1 MRQFIK
7 NTFSSAIGSLIGLTL
22 FFSLGATALV
32 LMLLSLSVKTPTSVK
47 DKSILVF
54 DLSVKIDD
62 TKPATTLSQAIQEDK
77 ETIIPLRSV
86 LDSIDKASKDSRI
99 VGIFLDGRNGNINSG
114 YANLQEI
121 RSALQRFHNSGK
133 KIIAYN
139 VDWNERDYYLGSI
152 ADKVIINP
160 LGGMEINGFNIEQVF
175 WGSALQKYGVG
186 VQVIRV
192 GKYKSAI
199 EIFSRDKMSPE
210 NREQNQVL
218 LNNLWQEFVDR
229 VSKSRN
235 LSSQKIQDIVN
246 NQGLLT
252 PEESKT
258 LGLVDR
264 VGYFDEAVD
273 ELQILTESKK
283 DSKKDDDNFPKIKL
297 ANYIEVP
304 VTNVSKQSSSNK
316 IAVVYAYGE
325 IVDGQGGINEIGG
338 DSFAEQ
344 LKQLRQDDYIKAIV
358 LRINSPG
365 GSATASEIILREI
378 QLLQAKKPT
387 IVSMGNVAASGGYW
401 IATGSD
407 YIFAQENTIT
417 GSIGVFGLLFNFKE
431 IANKNGINWDT
442 VKTGNFADLAS
453 NSRPKTPAEIK
464 IYEKSVDRIY
474 DFFLD
479 KVSKSRKLSKQ
490 QVNKIAQGRVWS
502 GKNAKEVGLV
512 DSLGGLEDAIKYAAN
527 KANLG
532 DDWEVEEYPAEKSL
546 EQEILSNFL
555 TIKTKQ
561 NDPLIAEFLKIR
573 AELDFFQKLK
583 DPKGIYARLPL
594 NFTIE

>member
-246 NQGLLT
+246 NRGLLT

-297 ANYIEVP
+297 VNYIEVP